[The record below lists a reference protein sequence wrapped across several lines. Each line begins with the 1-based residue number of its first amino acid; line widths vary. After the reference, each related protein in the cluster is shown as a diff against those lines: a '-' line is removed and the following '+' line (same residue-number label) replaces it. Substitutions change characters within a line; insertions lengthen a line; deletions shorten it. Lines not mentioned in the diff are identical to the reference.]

1 MAMFI
6 ESSEVPHRG
15 PVRAIARVVL
25 IYVIVLRRELGMYA
39 SVAPPAAAHVKPSL
53 SREGRILLASLV
65 GLIVVTTALSG
76 VTTGH
81 LSATSSGL
89 IAPRVSPSAASTPP
103 AIPKTV
109 PTMALGQLANRLA
122 QEGVNHG
129 PTSPVRLLPN
139 LEYSSVREGSALVPS
154 NLAQGGVQPG
164 PTSIGVNDLGLRVNS
179 MGSYV
184 PYWYRT
190 TSLDGAVTIN
200 NISLLPIMTNA
211 SSSITL
217 QLNAILNNVTIF
229 GQSIYQIWA
238 QNVIFYSVEGDQMQL
253 ATDAW
258 NFTGAPFELFQND
271 IYENSPGGFIFTGT
285 YVHAVPS
292 SPPAF
297 ILRPPFT
304 INFYLNATNID
315 GRNALFFNYSLVS
328 AHDITLG
335 GTDLGR
341 SIQDGS
347 FDWIIFNSTAG
358 QAPGYVAP
366 PASFLISGNQSSNL
380 GLPNDAEMAIC
391 GGSDGF
397 SGITRT
403 LDASARLQYLNAST
417 GQYSAVPAA
426 FTTTEDTG
434 ESMEGVDAHYTSAS
448 ASQGVAYLTNGP
460 EFIYGMWNA
469 TEPRIHEQRFTVDAS
484 PDSTLLWVSP
494 KGIDGSPAFNDS
506 LAAWDLSATPQT
518 SFWLPTGPGQRFTI
532 EGLAND
538 YSPQL
543 APLHAGGVTYVTLT
557 PNWAEGLYVPLIA
570 YGNSGVASIA
580 QSGDGSATDPYV
592 LSYFQVQPIS
602 SLFSVY
608 DIFTQPLYPGLLLSG
623 VTAHVVILNP
633 PSLYILQSPE
643 ATTILETYY
652 GLTEPDFNYLPI
664 EIYDSSNIS
673 IVGARDLSGWFPVTL
688 TGFLYASLFL
698 SNDTHLL
705 VADDQFSSMG
715 SSMVIVNPNGN
726 TTSEGNTVFGNVFA
740 PNALTLGPDNFYL
753 VLAFNTTYTGPP
765 AVGGLGVF
773 SSGNTIYN
781 NLFETPITAYSPPQN
796 PYLAYVFINDFGY
809 TDYASV
815 AATWQNQWNISLE
828 PRSHVQSVNGFPL
841 SGSITGAPFQGGN
854 AWSNWNGSIPYTDQG
869 LIVAGGDSLPL
880 PLPGS
885 PLYAVVFE
893 EMGLPAGTLWSV
905 TIGGTNYV
913 STGRLI
919 LAYEAAGSYAFSVA
933 AAAGKVPH
941 PDHGVVQVNRP
952 AVEVRIRFS

>member
-1 MAMFI
+1 MKPTLA
-6 ESSEVPHRG
+6 EHP
-15 PVRAIARVVL
+15 L
-25 IYVIVLRRELGMYA
+25 IYVVGIATPLGMH
-39 SVAPPAAAHVKPSL
+39 AAVTSPVGNRLGSLWAHG
-53 SREGRILLASLV
+53 SRLLLASIV
-65 GLIVVTTALSG
+65 GLLLVSTVTVGSAG
-76 VTTGH
+76 GH
-81 LSATSSGL
+81 LSA
-89 IAPRVSPSAASTPP
+89 SPSLLTGTLAASPATSTPP
-103 AIPKTV
+103 AIPTKV
-109 PTMALGQLANRLA
+109 PTATLGQLANRLA
-122 QEGVNHG
+122 QEGVNQG

-154 NLAQGGVQPG
+154 NLAQGGVSPG

-179 MGSYV
+179 AGSYV

-217 QLNAILNNVTIF
+217 QLNAILNNVTVF
-229 GQSIYQIWA
+229 GQSVDQIWA

-258 NFTGAPFELFQND
+258 NFTGYPFELFPND
-271 IYENSPGGFIFTGT
+271 IYENSPGGFVIPSVGV

-328 AHDITLG
+328 GHDITLG
-335 GTDLGR
+335 GTNLGR

-358 QAPGYVAP
+358 MPAGYRAP
-366 PASFLISGNQSSNL
+366 PASFLISGNQTSNL

-397 SGITRT
+397 SGITRS
-403 LDASARLQYLNAST
+403 LDGSAQLRYLNST
-417 GQYSAVPAA
+417 TGAYSAVPAA

-434 ESMEGVDAHYTSAS
+434 ESMEGVDAHYSTAS
-448 ASQGVAYLTNGP
+448 AGRGVAYLTNGP
-460 EFIYGMWNA
+460 EFVYGMWNA
-469 TEPRIHEQRFTVDAS
+469 TEPGIHEKKFTVDAG
-484 PDSTLLWVSP
+484 PASTLLWVSP
-494 KGIDGSPAFNDS
+494 KGTGGAPAFSDN
-506 LAAWDLSATPQT
+506 LAAWDLTPTPQQT
-518 SFWLPTGPGQRFTI
+518 SFWLPTGPGQRFTV

-538 YSPQL
+538 YAPQIATL
-543 APLHAGGVTYVTLT
+543 AAGGVTHLTLT
-557 PNWAEGLYVPLIA
+557 PDWAEGLYVPIIA
-570 YGNSGVASIA
+570 FGNSGVASIA
-580 QSGDGSATDPYV
+580 QRGDGSVNDPYV

-602 SLFSVY
+602 SLFSAY
-608 DIFTQPLYPGLLLSG
+608 DFFTQPLYPGVLLSG
-623 VTAHVVILNP
+623 VTAHVVIQDL
-633 PSLYILQSPE
+633 PSLYIEQSAE
-643 ATTILETYY
+643 STLVLDTYY
-652 GLTEPDFNYLPI
+652 GLSEPTFNYLPV

-673 IVGARDLSGWFPVTL
+673 IVDAHDISGWFPVTL

-698 SNDTHLL
+698 SNDTHML
-705 VADDQFSSMG
+705 VADNQFSSMG
-715 SSMVIVNPNGN
+715 SSMVLVNPNGN
-726 TTSEGNTVFGNVFA
+726 GTSEHNTVFGNVFA
-740 PNALTLGPDNFYL
+740 SSALTQDSYDFYL
-753 VLAFNTTYTGPP
+753 VLAYNTTYTGPP

-796 PYLAYVFINDFGY
+796 PYLAYVFINDFAY

-815 AATWQNQWNISLE
+815 AATWSNQWNISLE
-828 PRSHVQSVNGFPL
+828 PRFYVSWVNGFPL

-854 AWSNWNGSIPYTDQG
+854 AWANWNGSIPYTDQG
-869 LIVAGGDSLPL
+869 LIVAGGDFLPL

-885 PLYAVVFE
+885 PVYAIVFDE
-893 EMGLPAGTLWSV
+893 LGLPSGTHWSV
-905 TIGGTNYV
+905 TVAGATDS
-913 STGRLI
+913 STGPLI
-919 LAYEAAGSYAFSVA
+919 LAYEAPGTYSYSVP
-933 AAAGKVPH
+933 AAAGHFPFPSHGTVLVNHPTVAVP
-941 PDHGVVQVNRP
+941 
-952 AVEVRIRFS
+952 IFFF

>member
-1 MAMFI
+1 
-6 ESSEVPHRG
+6 
-15 PVRAIARVVL
+15 
-25 IYVIVLRRELGMYA
+25 MYA
-39 SVAPPAAAHVKPSL
+39 TVAPPDAANSGPSW
-53 SREGRILLASLV
+53 SRAGRIVLASLV
-65 GLIVVTTALSG
+65 GVLVVATALSG
-76 VTTGH
+76 TTGDH
-81 LSATSSGL
+81 FSTASPGL
-89 IAPRVSPSAASTPP
+89 AAPSAMPSSASTPP
-103 AIPKTV
+103 AIPTSV
-109 PTMALGQLANRLA
+109 PTASLGQLADRLA
-122 QEGVNHG
+122 QEGVNQG
-129 PTSPVRLLPN
+129 PTSPLRLLPN

-179 MGSYV
+179 AGSYV

-217 QLNAILNNVTIF
+217 QLNAVLNNVTIF

-258 NFTGAPFELFQND
+258 NFTGPPGILSAPD
-271 IYENSPGGFIFTGT
+271 IYEHSPGGLLYEDFV

-358 QAPGYVAP
+358 QAPGYTAP
-366 PASFLISGNQSSNL
+366 PASFLISGNQSSGI
-380 GLPNDAEMAIC
+380 GLPNDAEIAIC

-403 LDASARLQYLNAST
+403 LDGSARLQYLNSAT
-417 GQYSAVPAA
+417 GRYSSVPAA

-434 ESMEGVDAHYTSAS
+434 ESMEGVDAHFTPAS
-448 ASQGVAYLTNGP
+448 ASRGVAFLTNGP

-469 TEPRIHEQRFTVDAS
+469 TEPGIHEKKFTVDAS

-494 KGIDGSPAFNDS
+494 KGTGGSPAFNDN
-506 LAAWDLSATPQT
+506 LAAWDLTATPQS

-538 YSPQL
+538 YTPQF
-543 APLHAGGVTYVTLT
+543 ATLHAGSITDVTLA
-557 PNWAEGLYVPLIA
+557 PNWTEGLYVPIIA
-570 YGNSGVASIA
+570 YGNAGVASIA
-580 QSGDGSATDPYV
+580 QWGDGSANDPYV

-602 SLFSVY
+602 SLFSTY
-608 DIFTQPLYPGLLLSG
+608 DFFTQPLYPGLLLSG

-643 ATTILETYY
+643 ATLVLESFY
-652 GLTEPDFNYLPI
+652 GLTEPAFNYLPM

-673 IVGARDLSGWFPVTL
+673 IVGARDISGWFPVTL

-698 SNDTHLL
+698 SNDTHML
-705 VADDQFSSMG
+705 VANDRFSSMG

-726 TTSEGNTVFGNVFA
+726 ATSEHNTVFGNVFA
-740 PNALTLGPDNFYL
+740 PNALTLGPYNFYL
-753 VLAFNTTYTGPP
+753 VLAYNTTYTGPP

-815 AATWQNQWNISLE
+815 AATWANHWNIPLE
-828 PRSHVQSVNGFPL
+828 PRSYVQFVNGFPL
-841 SGSITGAPFQGGN
+841 TGSITGAPFQGGN
-854 AWSNWNGSIPYTDQG
+854 AWSNWNGAIPYTDQG
-869 LIVAGGDSLPL
+869 LIVAGGDHLPL

-885 PLYAVVFE
+885 PRYAVVFE
-893 EMGLPAGTLWSV
+893 ESGLPSGTVWSV
-905 TIGGTNYV
+905 TIGGTSHS

-919 LAYEAAGSYAFSVA
+919 LAYEAAGSYPYSVA
-933 AAAGKVPH
+933 VAAGKDPH
-941 PDHGVVQVNRP
+941 PHHGTVQVNHP
-952 AVEVRIRFS
+952 AVEVRIRFA